1 MSGLRDTEAKEFIKT
16 MDSLCG
22 RHNRWE
28 IWKDAMWLFAT
39 AISNAVDSRHREK
52 REQQY
57 LDIAKRYSKA
67 EMDTFA
73 ELFAQ
78 LVMILERKSGYC
90 DFLGELYMML
100 GLGNDAGGQ
109 FFTPYDVC
117 KMMAKV
123 SMPDVQEK
131 VEQQGWFSVN
141 DPACGAGATLIA
153 AADIIHN
160 EYKLNFQTSVMFL
173 GQDIDYTTGLM
184 CYIQLSLCGCAGYV
198 RIGNTLTDPMTGHV
212 LFGDGGEN
220 TWYTPMFFSTPWEMR
235 RQAVLMKA
243 FFQGLEQGVKDH
255 APEALP
261 EPAAQPEPVEP
272 EPVVVQASGKQ
283 ARKKPQGQLM
293 FDI

>member
-1 MSGLRDTEAKEFIKT
+1 MSGLRDVEAKEFIKL

-22 RHNRWE
+22 RHSRWE

-39 AISNAVDSRHREK
+39 TISNAVDPRHREK
-52 REQQY
+52 REKQY
-57 LDIAKRYSKA
+57 LDIAKHYSKA

-73 ELFAQ
+73 EMFAQ
-78 LVMILERKSGYC
+78 LVLILERKRGYC

-109 FFTPYDVC
+109 FFTPYAVC
-117 KMMAKV
+117 RMMAKV
-123 SMPDVQEK
+123 SLPDVNEK
-131 VEQQGWFSVN
+131 VEQQGWLSVN

-153 AADIIHN
+153 AADILYN
-160 EYKLNFQTSVMFL
+160 DYKLNFQTSVMFT

-220 TWYTPMFFSTPWEMR
+220 TWYTPMYFSTPWEMR
-235 RQAVLMKA
+235 RMAEKMKRVFA
-243 FFQGLEQGVKDH
+243 MTEP
-255 APEALP
+255 AINPEPEAQL
-261 EPAAQPEPVEP
+261 EPVEL
-272 EPVVVQASGKQ
+272 EPVVIQASGKK
-283 ARKKPQGQLM
+283 ARRKPEGQLM
-293 FDI
+293 FEF

>member
-1 MSGLRDTEAKEFIKT
+1 MNGLRDVEAKEFIKL

-39 AISNAVDSRHREK
+39 TISNAVDPRHREK

-78 LVMILERKSGYC
+78 LVLILERKRGYC

-117 KMMAKV
+117 RMMAKV
-123 SMPDVQEK
+123 TMSDVQEK
-131 VEQQGWFSVN
+131 VAQQGWISVN

-153 AADIIHN
+153 AADIMYN
-160 EYKLNFQTSVMFL
+160 DYKLNFQTSVMFA

-198 RIGNTLTDPMTGHV
+198 HIGNTLTNPMTGHV
-212 LFGDGGEN
+212 LFGDEGEN
-220 TWYTPMFFSTPWEMR
+220 TWYTPMYFSAPWEMR
-235 RQAVLMKA
+235 RQAVLMRRL
-243 FFQGLEQGVKDH
+243 FSILERPATSDE
-255 APEALP
+255 PEPQEPPKPAEP
-261 EPAAQPEPVEP
+261 EPAIIQVT
-272 EPVVVQASGKQ
+272 GKK
-283 ARKKPQGQLM
+283 ARGKPQGQLM
-293 FDI
+293 FEI